1 MDKDGNPVKKGG
13 DDYQVTVTGPDGQF
27 KVDVKD
33 NGDGTYD
40 GAYSV
45 QKPGDYKVMVMVNK
59 QKNPVGKSPYI
70 AKIRSGA
77 DPKASS
83 AMGRGWDEAWD
94 CIPAKFTIQARD
106 PEGNLV
112 PHELVKV
119 IMKNVTTPQRK
130 AEIAKEVEQLDPYL
144 RKRKTGKA
152 DKIMAERKQKAL
164 ESKREAEAKGDK
176 IPQIRI
182 EEGGDVPVEVR
193 DNGDGTY
200 LAEYVAKEAGN
211 YVIDV
216 LIGPQNQHIKESPK
230 QVPVHLAKP
239 TVVFWK
245 HTHGKQKEE
254 LESLRKRLQ
263 EAESA
268 LGQYGVTIPQ

>member
-1 MDKDGNPVKKGG
+1 MAILSKKGG
-13 DDYQVTVTGPDGQF
+13 DDYQVTVAGPDGQF

-70 AKIRSGA
+70 AKIRAGA

-83 AMGRGWDEAWD
+83 ALGRGWDEAWD

-130 AEIAKEVEQLDPYL
+130 AEIAKDVEQMDPYL
-144 RKRKTGKA
+144 RKRKVGKA
-152 DKIMAERKQKAL
+152 EKTIAERKKKAL

-176 IPQIRI
+176 IPEIRI
-182 EEGGDVPVEVR
+182 EEAGDVPVEVR

-200 LAEYVAKEAGN
+200 LAEYVAKDAGN

-216 LIGPQNQHIKESPK
+216 LIGPQGAHIKESPK
-230 QVPVHLAKP
+230 QVPVHLSKP
-239 TVVFWK
+239 TVIFWK
-245 HTHGKQKEE
+245 HTHAKQKEE

-263 EAESA
+263 EAEAS
-268 LGQYGVTIPQ
+268 LGQYGMTIPQ